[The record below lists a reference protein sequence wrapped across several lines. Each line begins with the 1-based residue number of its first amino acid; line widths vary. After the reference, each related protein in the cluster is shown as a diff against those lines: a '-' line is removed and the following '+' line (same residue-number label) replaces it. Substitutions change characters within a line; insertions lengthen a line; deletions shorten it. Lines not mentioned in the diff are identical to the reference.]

1 MLMNIFTSECIGTM
15 LLILLGNGVVA
26 NVVLKKTLGNG
37 AGWVVIT
44 LGWAMAV
51 YTGVL
56 VSSAHSGAHLNPA
69 VTIALLYQGKIEMAD
84 ALIYIPAQMVGAMLG
99 ALLVFIFYKD
109 HYLETEDKGAK
120 LGTFCTGPAI
130 RNDAG
135 NLFSET
141 IGTFVLVF
149 AVLQMTQPEH
159 KLGALDALPVALVVL
174 GIGLCLGGTTGYAL
188 NPARDLGPRIMHA
201 LLPVPAK
208 GSSDWKYSWIP
219 VIGPV
224 LGGIIAAVLHGFL
237 G

>member
-1 MLMNIFTSECIGTM
+1 MNIFIAECIGTM

-26 NVVLKKTLGNG
+26 NVVLKKTLGSN

-69 VTIALLYQGKIEMAD
+69 VSVAMLYLGRINMDQALS
-84 ALIYIPAQMVGAMLG
+84 YIPGQMVGAMLG
-99 ALLVFIFYKD
+99 SLLVFIVYKD
-109 HYLETEDKGAK
+109 HYSATEDKGAK
-120 LGTFCTGPAI
+120 LATFSTAPAI
-130 RNDAG
+130 RNTVS
-135 NLFSET
+135 NLFSEI

-149 AVLQMTQPEH
+149 AVLQMSQPEH

-201 LLPVPAK
+201 ILPVPDK
-208 GSSDWKYSWIP
+208 GTSDWNYSWVP

-224 LGGIIAAVLHGFL
+224 LGGIVAAVLHSFL

>member
-1 MLMNIFTSECIGTM
+1 MNIFIAECIGTM

-26 NVVLKKTLGNG
+26 NVVLKKTLGSN

-69 VTIALLYQGKIEMAD
+69 VSVAMLYLGRINMEQALS
-84 ALIYIPAQMVGAMLG
+84 YIPGQMVGAMLG
-99 ALLVFIFYKD
+99 SLLVFIVYKD
-109 HYLETEDKGAK
+109 HYSATEDKGAK
-120 LGTFCTGPAI
+120 LATFSTAPAI
-130 RNDAG
+130 RNIVS
-135 NLFSET
+135 NLFSEM

-149 AVLQMTQPEH
+149 AVLQMSQPEH

-201 LLPVPAK
+201 ILPVPDK
-208 GSSDWKYSWIP
+208 GTSDWNYSWVP

-224 LGGIIAAVLHGFL
+224 LGGIIAAVLHSFL